1 MTTVRPAT
9 LLAVAAE
16 AALAV
21 PGVAGL
27 QPRLSRRLA
36 EAAAPGRTGT
46 TLNRAPPEAGVRA
59 DRAPDGSGWHIE
71 VRCVL
76 TDGRRALDIARN
88 VHDRVASATAS
99 HLAALGDAQRVTVE
113 VTVTRIAA
121 GHPDQA
127 EVSGSGSSHPG

>member
-1 MTTVRPAT
+1 MTAT
-9 LLAVAAE
+9 GTTALLGVAAE

-27 QPRLSRRLA
+27 QPRLARRLA
-36 EAAAPGRTGT
+36 AAAAPTRADT
-46 TLNRAPPEAGVRA
+46 TPPEAGIRA

-76 TDGRRALDIARN
+76 AEGHRALDTARN
-88 VHDRVASATAS
+88 VHDQVRAAVIS
-99 HLAALGDAQRVTVE
+99 HLAGHGAPEAVTVTVT

-121 GHPDQA
+121 RDHTA
-127 EVSGSGSSHPG
+127 